1 MEQKN
6 VKVQKLN
13 QLNQILLELV
23 TSGVSSI
30 DCLSTVR
37 HGENEM
43 FGTSGG

>member
-23 TSGVSSI
+23 TSGVSSP
-30 DCLSTVR
+30 CLIVDR